1 MARRSHT
8 KASRRPAIVAARVVA
23 LCVAVVAFLFAPLRT
38 MSVAP
43 TDDAPP
49 AMQAVP
55 DEDAPV
61 LVEEQGAVVRVPA
74 LRPSPAKP
82 RASTT
87 APVVA
92 PSAIALLSTAAA
104 SFALEPPRCLNA
116 RVAKART
123 HAELMVFLI

>member
-23 LCVAVVAFLFAPLRT
+23 LCAAVVAFLFAPLRT

-49 AMQAVP
+49 AMKAAP

-61 LVEEQGAVVRVPA
+61 LVEEHGAVVRVPA
-74 LRPSPAKP
+74 VRPTGAKP
-82 RASTT
+82 RASAT
-87 APVVA
+87 APALA
-92 PSAIALLSTAAA
+92 PSEVALLSTVTA
-104 SFALEPPRCLNA
+104 SFALEPPRCITA
-116 RVAKART
+116 RVARART